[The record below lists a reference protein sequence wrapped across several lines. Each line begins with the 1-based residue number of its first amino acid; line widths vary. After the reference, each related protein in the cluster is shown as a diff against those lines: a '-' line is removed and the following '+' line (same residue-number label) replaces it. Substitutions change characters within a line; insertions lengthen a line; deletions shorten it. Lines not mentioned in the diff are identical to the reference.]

1 MYNFLTKY
9 FILDSLICGKHTG
22 ITTFQNLVFFFFC
35 IFICSRIFPAI
46 NRANYMQNTSIMLV
60 FQASKSPQKSPLLPY
75 TMRFGYVFI
84 QEGASLLAGW
94 RARRWQSGS
103 KKGVRGIWITA
114 SVYL

>member
-1 MYNFLTKY
+1 
-9 FILDSLICGKHTG
+9 
-22 ITTFQNLVFFFFC
+22 
-35 IFICSRIFPAI
+35 
-46 NRANYMQNTSIMLV
+46 MQNTSIMLV